1 MMRRRLKSPGSL
13 ILIGLAVAL
22 AVGAG
27 WFLAKRSI
35 EGRALSTPAPLP
47 QPEAGG
53 RRVISHL
60 YFGDLQGRFLTSEQ
74 RSVHRPDSAAA
85 YARQLVDMLVEGPR
99 QGGSRTLPETA
110 RVRALFVSSDGVA
123 YVDFVDNAFERHP
136 GGVGSELISLYS
148 VVNTLVLNIEEIRSV
163 KLLIGG
169 QEAVTLAGH
178 VDLAPVYKA
187 AMLWIR

>member
-1 MMRRRLKSPGSL
+1 MRRRSKSPGSL
-13 ILIGLAVAL
+13 ILIVVAMAL

-27 WFLAKRSI
+27 WFLAKRSL
-35 EGRALSTPAPLP
+35 EGRALPLPAPLQ

-53 RRVISHL
+53 RRVMSHL

-74 RSVHRPDSAAA
+74 RSIHRPDSAAA
-85 YARQLVDMLVEGPR
+85 YARQLINMLIEGPK

-110 RVRALFVSSDGVA
+110 RVRALFISGDGVA
-123 YVDFVDNAFERHP
+123 YVDFVDNAFENHP
-136 GGVGSELISLYS
+136 GGVGSELITLYS

-163 KLLIGG
+163 KLLVGG

>member
-1 MMRRRLKSPGSL
+1 MRRRTKSPGSL
-13 ILIGLAVAL
+13 ILIVVAMAL
-22 AVGAG
+22 AVGVG
-27 WFLAKRSI
+27 WFLAKRSL
-35 EGRALSTPAPLP
+35 EGRVLPSSAPLP
-47 QPEAGG
+47 QQPEAGG

-85 YARQLVDMLVEGPR
+85 YARQLINMLIEGPK

-110 RVRALFVSSDGVA
+110 RVRALFVSGDGVA
-123 YVDFVDNAFERHP
+123 YVDFADDAFEQHP
-136 GGVGSELISLYS
+136 GGVGSELITLYS
-148 VVNTLVLNIEEIRSV
+148 VVNTLVLNIEEIRCV

-187 AMLWIR
+187 AMLWVR